1 MSSASN
7 TASSVLI
14 ILPGEGAFDA
24 AAFVDAH
31 RTAKAA
37 GHYVVLATPGGA
49 QPQVDETE
57 LQSLGPDAA
66 TRVRGYLE
74 ECTLALLSPR
84 ALHTVDEASFAQ
96 VIILGEPAVG
106 QEIHRFAATR
116 RAARRPL
123 AVLGGDV
130 PATRDFATSG
140 SGVSEPEE
148 PAASEAD
155 VVSLDAVRRSRT
167 HTKE

>member
-1 MSSASN
+1 M
-7 TASSVLI
+7 LI
-14 ILPGEGAFDA
+14 ILPAEADFDA

-31 RTAKAA
+31 RTAKEA

-130 PATRDFATSG
+130 PATRDFVTSD

>member
-1 MSSASN
+1 M
-7 TASSVLI
+7 LI
-14 ILPGEGAFDA
+14 ILPAEGDFDA

-106 QEIHRFAATR
+106 EEIHRFAATR

-130 PATRDFATSG
+130 PATRDPATRDSVASD

-148 PAASEAD
+148 PATLDAD
-155 VVSLDAVRRSRT
+155 VVSLAAVRRSRNRM
-167 HTKE
+167 KE

>member
-14 ILPGEGAFDA
+14 ILPGEGDFNA
-24 AAFVDAH
+24 AAFVDTH

-49 QPQVDETE
+49 QPHADETA

-84 ALHTVDEASFAQ
+84 ALRTVDEASFAD
-96 VIILGEPAVG
+96 VMILGEPAVG
-106 QEIHRFAATR
+106 EEIHRFAATR

-123 AVLGGDV
+123 TVLGGQ
-130 PATRDFATSG
+130 PATTA
-140 SGVSEPEE
+140 EPPDSTESTT
-148 PAASEAD
+148 PAAPDAPDAD

>member
-1 MSSASN
+1 M
-7 TASSVLI
+7 LI
-14 ILPGEGAFDA
+14 ILPAEADFDA

-49 QPQVDETE
+49 QPHADETA

-84 ALHTVDEASFAQ
+84 ALRTVDEASFAD

-106 QEIHRFAATR
+106 EEIHRFAATR

-123 AVLGGDV
+123 TVLGGE
-130 PATRDFATSG
+130 PATTA
-140 SGVSEPEE
+140 EPPDSTESTT
-148 PAASEAD
+148 PAAPDAPDAD

>member
-1 MSSASN
+1 M
-7 TASSVLI
+7 LI
-14 ILPGEGAFDA
+14 ILPGEGDFNA
-24 AAFVDAH
+24 AAFVDTH

-49 QPQVDETE
+49 QPHADETA

-84 ALHTVDEASFAQ
+84 ALRTVDEASFAD
-96 VIILGEPAVG
+96 VMILGEPAVG
-106 QEIHRFAATR
+106 EEIHRFAATR

-123 AVLGGDV
+123 TVLGGE
-130 PATRDFATSG
+130 PATTAEPPNSTESAT
-140 SGVSEPEE
+140 PDA
-148 PAASEAD
+148 PDAD

>member
-1 MSSASN
+1 M
-7 TASSVLI
+7 
-14 ILPGEGAFDA
+14 
-24 AAFVDAH
+24 
-31 RTAKAA
+31 
-37 GHYVVLATPGGA
+37 LATPGGA
-49 QPQVDETE
+49 QPHADETA

-84 ALHTVDEASFAQ
+84 ALRTVDEASFAD

-106 QEIHRFAATR
+106 EEIHRFAATR

-123 AVLGGDV
+123 TVLGGE
-130 PATRDFATSG
+130 PATTAEPPNSTESAT
-140 SGVSEPEE
+140 PDA
-148 PAASEAD
+148 PDAD